1 MTARWA
7 GDSSTRSRRSTS
19 ASPAT
24 ASSFL
29 TVFSTGS
36 PRPVA
41 SNLNFGAGQT
51 VPNLVVVKVSAD
63 GWLDFSN
70 AAGTVDVVADIQGWF
85 A

>member
-1 MTARWA
+1 M
-7 GDSSTRSRRSTS
+7 
-19 ASPAT
+19 
-24 ASSFL
+24 
-29 TVFSTGS
+29 
-36 PRPVA
+36 A